1 MAVEP
6 RSSEAPDHLEKQP
19 QAEQARRLSMLGRWA
34 RGEIGINDLTQSTD
48 ITGAEDPPK

>member
-6 RSSEAPDHLEKQP
+6 RSPELSDRLDDQSR
-19 QAEQARRLSMLGRWA
+19 AEQARRLSMLGRWA

-48 ITGAEDPPK
+48 LTGVADPPE